1 MRAIIQSVIKSSGFG
16 VYQLR
21 CFAVM
26 KGFLAVFLAVFLI
39 GGGVLFSSYNTLI
52 GLKHDVQEK
61 AAAIDSQLQRRSDLI
76 PNLVTTVKAFAK
88 HETDVF
94 KSVTDARERMMAAGS
109 MSEKSAASAELS
121 NSLSRL
127 LAIAESYPELKS
139 DKVYVG
145 LMDELSGTE
154 NRIAYARDQYNA
166 RVKELNQTI
175 EKIPYV
181 MLASSMNI
189 HPAEYFRVEEE
200 AKKNVK
206 VDLDL

>member
-1 MRAIIQSVIKSSGFG
+1 
-16 VYQLR
+16 
-21 CFAVM
+21 M

-94 KSVTDARERMMAAGS
+94 KSVTDARERMMAAGT

-127 LAIAESYPELKS
+127 LAIAESYPELKANTNFQ
-139 DKVYVG
+139 
-145 LMDELSGTE
+145 EL
-154 NRIAYARDQYNA
+154 
-166 RVKELNQTI
+166 QTQ
-175 EKIPYV
+175 
-181 MLASSMNI
+181 LAD
-189 HPAEYFRVEEE
+189 VEEDI
-200 AKKNVK
+200 ANSRKYYKST
-206 VDLDL
+206 